1 MKSVDVLIHLHPE
14 LPPEDRAKVEHEVG
28 AAVGV
33 ISANFDQH
41 KHPHLL
47 IVQYNP
53 DAVHSSEI
61 LELVKRLD
69 PAASLVGL

>member
-1 MKSVDVLIHLHPE
+1 MKAVDVMIHVHPE
-14 LPPEDRAKVEHEVG
+14 LSPNDRAKVEQEVA

-33 ISANFDQH
+33 ISANFDKH

-53 DAVHSSEI
+53 DAVQSSQL
-61 LELVKRLD
+61 LEMVKRLD